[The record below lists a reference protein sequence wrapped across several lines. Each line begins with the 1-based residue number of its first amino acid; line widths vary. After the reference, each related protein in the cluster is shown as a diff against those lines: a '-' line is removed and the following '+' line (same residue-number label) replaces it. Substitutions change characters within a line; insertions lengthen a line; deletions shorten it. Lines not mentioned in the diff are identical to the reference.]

1 MAFPIFGTRT
11 ISNHCLHLYRSTN
24 RVTWVTNGTKSFG
37 GRFFG
42 PAVPP
47 LRSLCIIITTLHY
60 VLRDRGC
67 RSPDKDVRDEERA
80 ALAAEPPSESTHVLS
95 IYRRNRRRKITW
107 RKLLRGND
115 LQQKV
120 TLNQQEN
127 GGGRLKKVEGNFRK
141 SLIISK

>member
-1 MAFPIFGTRT
+1 VIEVFVEGRAEGSATATPIKCF
-11 ISNHCLHLYRSTN
+11 
-24 RVTWVTNGTKSFG
+24 
-37 GRFFG
+37 
-42 PAVPP
+42 
-47 LRSLCIIITTLHY
+47 HY

-141 SLIISK
+141 SLIISKINFSRVPWLLLER